1 MIDWDYVGKIG
12 VQIKETSVLEWIA
25 ILAGITEVFLAKAN
39 KVLLY
44 PAGIISTS
52 IFIYILQRAG
62 LFAEAGLNLY
72 YLIMSI
78 YGWYIWHRRSN
89 EAPLAITRTNA
100 SQWLI
105 VAGIVLLGG
114 GVQYAILRFFTESTV
129 PLWDAFVSATA
140 WAGMW
145 LLARRKLE
153 NWILLNISNFAAI
166 PLLFIKNLPLTGLLT
181 LFLFFV
187 AFQGYYSWKKE
198 VHS

>member
-72 YLIMSI
+72 YLVMSI

-89 EAPLAITRTNA
+89 EAPLAISRTNA

-114 GVQYAILRFFTESTV
+114 GVQYAILHFFTESTV

>member
-1 MIDWDYVGKIG
+1 MIDWEYVGKIG

-52 IFIYILQRAG
+52 IFIYIMQRAG
-62 LFAEAGLNLY
+62 LFAEAGLNMY
-72 YLIMSI
+72 YLVMSI

>member
-105 VAGIVLLGG
+105 VAGIVLIGG

-153 NWILLNISNFAAI
+153 NWIILNISNFAAI